1 MSDVSQCPRCE
12 LRFPNR
18 VELESHLA
26 IDHPGAVGGDDDV
39 DDDTQGQR
47 DDGPASS
54 RPRPT
59 GPSKP

>member
-26 IDHPGAVGGDDDV
+26 LDHPGAVRKDDEV
-39 DDDTQGQR
+39 DDDTR
-47 DDGPASS
+47 DLDRGPTA
-54 RPRPT
+54 RP
-59 GPSKP
+59 SDS

>member
-26 IDHPGAVGGDDDV
+26 LDHPGAVGKDDDI
-39 DDDTQGQR
+39 DDDTR
-47 DDGPASS
+47 DLGA
-54 RPRPT
+54 RPSG
-59 GPSKP
+59 GPSET

>member
-26 IDHPGAVGGDDDV
+26 LDHPGAVRKEDEEV
-39 DDDTQGQR
+39 DDDTQRLGK
-47 DDGPASS
+47 GPVARETNS
-54 RPRPT
+54 
-59 GPSKP
+59 

>member
-26 IDHPGAVGGDDDV
+26 LDHPGAVRKDDDV
-39 DDDTQGQR
+39 EDDTR
-47 DDGPASS
+47 DLGAR
-54 RPRPT
+54 RPSP
-59 GPSKP
+59 PSDA

>member
-26 IDHPGAVGGDDDV
+26 LDHPGAIRKDDDV
-39 DDDTQGQR
+39 DDDTRRPGPGTP
-47 DDGPASS
+47 DGPSD
-54 RPRPT
+54 R
-59 GPSKP
+59 

>member
-26 IDHPGAVGGDDDV
+26 LDHPGAVRKEDEEV
-39 DDDTQGQR
+39 DDDTQRLGK
-47 DDGPASS
+47 GPAARETNS
-54 RPRPT
+54 
-59 GPSKP
+59 